1 MFQFWASVL
10 FPVALG
16 SLCIAFANVFRRG
29 LFKKKK
35 LSALQFLILGYSLI
49 TLFCGTV
56 YVFHWGFTL
65 PPKLLPGFWTAV
77 FCGGGANFFIQ
88 FLNAKAASLPKG
100 EVSLT
105 APLQAMTPGLI
116 TGLALLLGEYP
127 SEVGIFGVFLMICGS
142 YVLLWEKAPAHW
154 YDYFGPIRRLR
165 YLLILKR
172 LSSEERQK
180 TIVVTL
186 ALGSATMGTVG
197 LLFDGLYTRRG
208 VDFQG
213 IFLAVTSMMG
223 LLTVTYLI
231 WYLLR
236 PDAKPEEREGWVTV
250 VLTNRRLWFL
260 LAGFVVF
267 WSLHWMLIQPTYN
280 KAFVAYVGTLKRMS
294 VLMSVIL
301 GYLFFREAEFK
312 KRLWAAI
319 LIILGAFFISLD
331 DLPTRLATHIE
342 AIGF

>member
-1 MFQFWASVL
+1 MFQFWLSVL
-10 FPVALG
+10 LPVALG
-16 SLCIAFANVFRRG
+16 SLCIALMNVCRRG

-35 LSALQFLILGYSLI
+35 LSALQFLILGYSLA
-49 TLFCGTV
+49 TAFCGAV
-56 YVFHWGFTL
+56 YVSSWGFTL
-65 PPKLLPGFWTAV
+65 PPKLLSGFWTAV
-77 FCGGGANFFIQ
+77 FCGTAANFVIQ

-116 TGLALLLGEYP
+116 TGLALLLREYP
-127 SEVGIFGVFLMICGS
+127 SRVGIFGVLLMICGS
-142 YVLLWEKAPAHW
+142 YVLLWEKTPEHW

-165 YLLILKR
+165 YLFILKH
-172 LSSEERQK
+172 LSPEERQK
-180 TIVVTL
+180 TIVVSL

-223 LLTVTYLI
+223 LLTITYLI

-236 PDAKPEEREGWVTV
+236 PDARGDERKGWVKA
-250 VLTNRRLWFL
+250 VLTSRPLWLL
-260 LAGFVVF
+260 LAGFVIF

-280 KAFVAYVGTLKRMS
+280 KAFVAYVGTLKRFS
-294 VLMSVIL
+294 ILMSVIL
-301 GYLFFREAEFK
+301 GYLFFHEAEFK
-312 KRLWAAI
+312 QRLWAAV
-319 LIILGAFFISLD
+319 LIVAGAFFISLD
-331 DLPTRLATHIE
+331 DLPTRLSTQLEIL
-342 AIGF
+342 GF